1 MVIHLNIDSNCLS
14 GISAHQEFLGKPV
27 FTWKPYNWSGKVV
40 NFLESGVVANAK
52 ENKIID
58 DEIFVRRNALRKKE
72 MYIVYM

>member
-1 MVIHLNIDSNCLS
+1 M
-14 GISAHQEFLGKPV
+14 
-27 FTWKPYNWSGKVV
+27 